1 MPGDTLGQGANV
13 NWQSY
18 EELAKDI
25 YQRLGQASGV
35 TIECWGPA
43 CRVHGSSGT
52 PYQID
57 VLASHTDG
65 LHRYRTAI
73 DCKYW
78 DRRVGRP
85 SVAMLSSMLHDT
97 GIEKGVLVSLNG
109 FTEPAERFAAGKRI
123 SLVRLRPV
131 TDADWNGFIRRL
143 SVDLCLL
150 QDVVVDSQAVIK
162 GARPSQKLGRATSGN
177 ELRVPMK
184 DGSTASL
191 RDVINYTLALPI
203 SVGLPIPA
211 GRVPGQVTCS
221 REDGLHSYSLVFEE
235 GTPVLHGD
243 ANERAR
249 IESLDFKVKQVVI
262 RDAVHVDAADRVAW
276 ILEAIFEE
284 QCFAISPERVPTRW
298 TRTP

>member
-18 EELAKDI
+18 EELTKDI

-35 TIECWGPA
+35 TVECWGPA

-109 FTEPAERFAAGKRI
+109 FTKPAERFAAGKRI

-131 TDADWNGFIRRL
+131 ADADWNGFIRRL

-177 ELRVPMK
+177 ELRVP
-184 DGSTASL
+184 
-191 RDVINYTLALPI
+191 
-203 SVGLPIPA
+203 
-211 GRVPGQVTCS
+211 
-221 REDGLHSYSLVFEE
+221 
-235 GTPVLHGD
+235 
-243 ANERAR
+243 
-249 IESLDFKVKQVVI
+249 
-262 RDAVHVDAADRVAW
+262 
-276 ILEAIFEE
+276 
-284 QCFAISPERVPTRW
+284 
-298 TRTP
+298 